1 MTPPT
6 TIRYY
11 TTDGSVRGGCGHR
24 HTTLRSAQACC
35 DRDGAGCGSQGGS
48 QGGYSDREVV
58 VVLTDGTTRGLT
70 DGEWDY
76 LCYAYD
82 GGC

>member
-35 DRDGAGCGSQGGS
+35 DRDGAGCGSQGG
-48 QGGYSDREVV
+48 YSDREVV

-70 DGEWDY
+70 DGEAY
-76 LCYAYD
+76 LCDAYP
-82 GGC
+82 GC